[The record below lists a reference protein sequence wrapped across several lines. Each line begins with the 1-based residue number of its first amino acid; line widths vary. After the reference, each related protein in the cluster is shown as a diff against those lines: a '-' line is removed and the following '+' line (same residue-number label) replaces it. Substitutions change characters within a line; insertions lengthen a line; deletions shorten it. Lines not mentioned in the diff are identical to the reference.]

1 MKNISFTLICSLI
14 LACTLNVQAQQAVAP
29 GQWQLSGKF
38 QEGFIIAH
46 RPSVVHL
53 QRKHVKG
60 FEIDWL
66 NQTNGEA
73 NWHHLYNFPV
83 LGFGYQFFDL
93 GNQEELGNAQSLIGV
108 IYFPLLNKQRMRLNV
123 KFGLGVGYIDKPFN
137 LTDNYKN
144 QTVGSHVNAVITT
157 GAQLR
162 FRTTHY
168 NQLLAGIDL
177 THFSNGSSK
186 IPNMGIN
193 IATVN
198 IGYIHCFGEE
208 TPIKRDSVSGIK
220 HQNEFTIL
228 AAMGAKELNPPGS
241 ATYGVGIFT
250 GDWHHGVTQK
260 SKLGAGTDLFIDNS
274 VSKRLAEDEIYV
286 SGLEASARWGV
297 HLSYG
302 LEVGKCSGY
311 FQTGYY
317 LYTKIKNDGNIYSQ
331 LSLRYLVTKHVF
343 ACFNLKSHYAKADY
357 FEYGIGYKI

>member
-1 MKNISFTLICSLI
+1 MKKNSFTLICSFL
-14 LACTLNVQAQQAVAP
+14 LACVLNAHAQQATAP
-29 GQWQLSGKF
+29 GQWQLSGKV

-53 QRKHVKG
+53 QKKHVKG
-60 FEIDWL
+60 FEIDYL
-66 NQTNGEA
+66 KQTNGEA

-83 LGFGYQFFDL
+83 LGFGYQYFDL
-93 GNQEELGNAQSLIGV
+93 GNQEELGYGQSLIGL
-108 IYFPLLNKQRMRLNV
+108 IHFPLLKKQRLRLNV
-123 KFGLGVGYIDKPFN
+123 KFGIGIGYIEKPFN

-144 QTVGSHVNAVITT
+144 QTVGSHINAVITT
-157 GAQLR
+157 GTQVR
-162 FRTTHY
+162 FRS
-168 NQLLAGIDL
+168 NKNDQILAGIDL

-198 IGYIHCFGEE
+198 IGYLHCFGEE
-208 TPIKRDSVSGIK
+208 TILKRDSISDTSER
-220 HQNEFTIL
+220 NEITFL
-228 AAMGAKELNPPGS
+228 AAMGVKELNPPGS
-241 ATYGVGIFT
+241 ATYGIGIFT
-250 GDWHHGVTQK
+250 GDWHHKVTPK
-260 SKLGAGTDLFIDNS
+260 SKLGGGTDLFIDNS
-274 VSKRLAEDEIYV
+274 ISKRLEEDEIYV
-286 SGLEASARWGV
+286 SGLEASARWGI

-317 LYTKIKNDGNIYSQ
+317 LYTRIKNDGNIYSQ
-331 LSLRYLVTKHVF
+331 LSLRYHITKHVF